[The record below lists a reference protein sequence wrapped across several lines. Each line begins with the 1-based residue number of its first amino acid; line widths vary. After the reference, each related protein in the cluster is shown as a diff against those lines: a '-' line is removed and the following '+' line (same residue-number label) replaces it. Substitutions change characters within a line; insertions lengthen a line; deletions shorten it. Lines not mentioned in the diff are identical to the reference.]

1 MRLTAEGWAEDLS
14 FLGGLKKPAQ
24 GRVFA
29 AGRLGLGPS
38 LVWPLLS
45 GVGGCSFLL
54 PHLALGWGAPL
65 GPGRTGSYKR
75 KTPPGATLL
84 LRRPSSHLLCHCP
97 RLGPSVAQALRLG
110 RPHGGGGGFL
120 SPPHPLP
127 ALLSCCRLFP
137 LLPACSTVRRNKWLT
152 EGPHSLGPP
161 SPFLGPFRE
170 PDPSPLHPR

>member
-1 MRLTAEGWAEDLS
+1 MCLTAEGQAEDLS

-24 GRVFA
+24 GCVFA

-38 LVWPLLS
+38 LVWPLCLGG
-45 GVGGCSFLL
+45 GVWCSFLL
-54 PHLALGWGAPL
+54 PHLALGWGTPL

-84 LRRPSSHLLCHCP
+84 LRRPASRLLCHCP
-97 RLGPSVAQALRLG
+97 RVGPSVAQTLRLG
-110 RPHGGGGGFL
+110 RPHGGGGVPL
-120 SPPHPLP
+120 TPTTLP

-137 LLPACSTVRRNKWLT
+137 LPSCFTVRRNKWLT
-152 EGPHSLGPP
+152 EGPHPPGPP
-161 SPFLGPFRE
+161 PPFLGPFRE

>member
-84 LRRPSSHLLCHCP
+84 LRRPASHLLCHCP

-110 RPHGGGGGFL
+110 RPHGGWGGL
-120 SPPHPLP
+120 PLTPTPPASLAELLQIVPLV
-127 ALLSCCRLFP
+127 ACLLHR
-137 LLPACSTVRRNKWLT
+137 AA
-152 EGPHSLGPP
+152 
-161 SPFLGPFRE
+161 
-170 PDPSPLHPR
+170 